1 MDIHQGEKGM
11 NVNGKGFLWLSPLA
25 VALAA
30 CGGDHDDRSLVTAS
44 DSATGNQLLVMHNG
58 SSNAGQVDVLD
69 GSLYVEQTFSA
80 DGNEGIALDL
90 LGNLYVANDRG
101 GAPSSLQTLHRVIE
115 RSNNAAAVPALD
127 RDFPADGSITLKGIA
142 IAHKAGLVMAANVGG
157 NSVEVFGSAVGE
169 NAVPLASTALA
180 GNVWDLAYDEASDR
194 LFLAMTNGTVEVIDN
209 YVAGGFM
216 ATPSRTITPDAAGPV
231 SNIHGIAYQADS
243 DTLVITDVGDAAVA
257 DDGRLYVI
265 GNAST
270 ANGTVTPSRSL
281 AGPATMMGNPV
292 DLVLEGNKAYIAEKS
307 NDAVLVYNNIVS
319 GSSGDVAPDDVV
331 ESIKP
336 ESLALV
342 VEQDV
347 LADLSDIDETG
358 TDFTGVAVTSNA
370 PALPGDPDV
379 VVLDLDLGAMQRGF
393 STGLD
398 RESLAFNQLGD
409 AYVTYDTGLA
419 VINRL
424 AIGRDGEMFSDSR
437 DRVIEGAS
445 TGLSSP
451 KGFDVAD
458 QQGWVLVTDNGS
470 PAVRV
475 FGAQAGGDVP
485 PLFSTT
491 LSVAPWDLDY
501 DPSEDRLYV
510 ALTDGTVAVF
520 DDYST
525 RRGSA
530 GADRVITPAEGGV
543 AFTAPTNLHGI
554 VHVADTDQLILSDV
568 GSGSNPTDGKLYV
581 LDAASTAD
589 GVTDVSVRIDDED
602 NNAVGATQLGNPV
615 DIAFDGEHLYVAEKS
630 QGMVLRFDNILDS
643 AGGDV
648 APSLSWMQSAPE
660 SVSLIS
666 EELARSPE

>member
-1 MDIHQGEKGM
+1 M
-11 NVNGKGFLWLSPLA
+11 NANGKGFIWLSPLA
-25 VALAA
+25 MAVALAG
-30 CGGDHDDRSLVTAS
+30 CGGDDDRRSLVPGPGLGE
-44 DSATGNQLLVMHNG
+44 GNQLLVMHNG
-58 SSNAGQVDVLD
+58 SGNAGEVDLLD
-69 GSLYVEQTFSA
+69 ARLNVQQTFNA
-80 DGNEGIALDL
+80 DANEGIALDL
-90 LGNLYVANDRG
+90 LGNLYAANDSG
-101 GAPSSLQTLHRVIE
+101 GSPSSLQTLHRIVE
-115 RSNNAAAVPALD
+115 RNNNASAVPTLD
-127 RDFPADGSITLKGIA
+127 RDFPANGSMTLKGIA
-142 IAHKAGLVMAANVGG
+142 IAHEAGLVMAANVGG
-157 NSVEVFGSAVGE
+157 NSVEVFGSAAGE
-169 NAVPLASTALA
+169 NAVPLASTALP
-180 GNVWDLAYDEASDR
+180 GNAWDLAYDEASDR
-194 LFLAMTNGTVEVIDN
+194 LFLAMTNGTVLVVDD
-209 YVAGGFM
+209 YVDGGFM
-216 ATPSRTITPDAAGPV
+216 TTPSRTITPDSAGPV
-231 SNIHGIAYQADS
+231 SNIHGIAYQSDS

-270 ANGTVTPSRSL
+270 ANGSVTPSRSL
-281 AGPATMMGNPV
+281 AGPATLMGNPV
-292 DLVLEGNKAYIAEKS
+292 DLVLDGNKAYIAEKS
-307 NDAVLVYNNIVS
+307 NDAVLVYNDVLS
-319 GSSGDVAPDDVV
+319 GSSGDVAPDEVV
-331 ESIKP
+331 DSLKP

-342 VEQDV
+342 VEQEPV
-347 LADLSDIDETG
+347 VDLSDIDETG

-393 STGLD
+393 TTGLD
-398 RESLAFNQLGD
+398 RESLAFNQMGD
-409 AYVTYDTGLA
+409 AYISYDTGLA

-424 AIGRDGEMFSDSR
+424 ATGRDGEMFSASR

-458 QQGWVLVTDNGS
+458 QLGWVLVTDNGS

-485 PLFSTT
+485 PLFSTM

-501 DPSEDRLYV
+501 DPEEDRLFV

-525 RRGSA
+525 ERGGG

-543 AFTAPTNLHGI
+543 AFSAPTNLHGI
-554 VHVADTDQLILSDV
+554 VHVAETDQLILSDV
-568 GSGSNPTDGKLYV
+568 GSGANPTDGKLYV
-581 LDAASTAD
+581 LNDASTAD

-602 NNAVGATQLGNPV
+602 NSAVGATQLGNPV

-666 EELARSPE
+666 EDLARSPE